1 MKNEEILA
9 RVLKVEEKATQ
20 EYNKALS
27 VFEQS
32 SQIAEKRRIALLEQ
46 KEADARR
53 DAQIL
58 LAAAHQRLVDAR
70 RGRELDPEGS
80 KRIAE
85 GRNRIHELI
94 PMLIS
99 EILDSKEA

>member
-9 RVLKVEEKATQ
+9 KILKVEEKATQ
-20 EYNKALS
+20 EYQKALKA
-27 VFEQS
+27 FEQS
-32 SQIAEKRRIALLEQ
+32 SQIAEKRRKALLEE

-70 RGRELDPEGS
+70 RGRELDAEGS
-80 KRIAE
+80 RRIAE
-85 GRNRIHELI
+85 GRDRVQALI
-94 PMLIS
+94 PLLIS
-99 EILDSKEA
+99 EILDPKEE

>member
-27 VFEQS
+27 AFEQS

-70 RGRELDPEGS
+70 RGRELDAEGS
-80 KRIAE
+80 KRITD

-94 PMLIS
+94 PLLIS
-99 EILDSKEA
+99 EILDPKEE